1 MDRQSGYAGPEI
13 VGMDLHRC
21 RSVLV
26 RTTGSGE
33 RLGRTR
39 IDNSPAALKAEIAK
53 AGPAPRVVLEAAY
66 GWYWAAD
73 AVAEAGAEVHLAH
86 PLGVK
91 MLALDDRGFARNDG
105 AVGAPRRGQPAVA
118 VHRRG

>member
-1 MDRQSGYAGPEI
+1 MDRQSGYAEPEI

-26 RTTGSGE
+26 RTTGAGE
-33 RLGRTR
+33 RLDRTR

-53 AGPAPRVVLEAAY
+53 AGPAPRVVLEATY

-73 AVAEAGAEVHLAH
+73 AW
-86 PLGVK
+86 PK
-91 MLALDDRGFARNDG
+91 RARRCTWRIRWESRCSPTG
-105 AVGAPRRGQPAVA
+105 G
-118 VHRRG
+118 